1 MDRRASLQLRL
12 QSTVE
17 GLSVAAITYY
27 VVGLIGHLAE
37 ALHEAGLPVRPVLAM
52 GISIPIVIA
61 VAGFGLHRIRHAV
74 TRARDSGGGIA
85 A

>member
-1 MDRRASLQLRL
+1 
-12 QSTVE
+12 
-17 GLSVAAITYY
+17 
-27 VVGLIGHLAE
+27 
-37 ALHEAGLPVRPVLAM
+37 VLAM